1 MNEPEGK
8 KTTIRRYLVPAT
20 SRNGHGTEIFNK
32 TIFFQNLQESAESLI
47 EMYNYNENLLLK
59 DVPYVN
65 LNRMQDLSEEVNT
78 QTTLLWYLRVRLE
91 GRAPLKSSPVRGST
105 RVGSLAHGYKMFVVV
120 IYKCLSLASLSSL
133 V

>member
-1 MNEPEGK
+1 MQNRLIQTSQTGGQWYSDTSPFSIPWICDLKIKGSNPVAAISGRKELKMWLRYFGWIREYLPLPGMDSAGK
-8 KTTIRRYLVPAT
+8 YLKKPL
-20 SRNGHGTEIFNK
+20 
-32 TIFFQNLQESAESLI
+32 FQNLQESAESLI

-78 QTTLLWYLRVRLE
+78 
-91 GRAPLKSSPVRGST
+91 
-105 RVGSLAHGYKMFVVV
+105 
-120 IYKCLSLASLSSL
+120 L